1 MLPGEVRD
9 FEPKLAL
16 TAPDDGLQLILKT
29 IDALAEHLN
38 PHGGAIFE
46 LSPEQ
51 APPTA
56 AALESA
62 GLTAAIIRDLC
73 GRDRFVAGQL
83 P

>member
-1 MLPGEVRD
+1 MLAYYQETFVITR
-9 FEPKLAL
+9 EEII
-16 TAPDDGLQLILKT
+16 QKT
-29 IDALAEHLN
+29 NEALARE
-38 PHGGAIFE
+38 FE